1 MIRSP
6 FAVDVYIPYKIDPD
20 NEARVSPEF
29 IFEKKKKREKK
40 RERDRD
46 REKPLFKSTK
56 PEE

>member
-6 FAVDVYIPYKIDPD
+6 FAVDGYIPYKIDPD

-29 IFEKKKKREKK
+29 IFEEKKK
-40 RERDRD
+40 ERDRD

>member
-29 IFEKKKKREKK
+29 IFEKKRRKKKG
-40 RERDRD
+40 ERDRD